1 MQFVQIWKFLMNI
14 LDVKQK
20 IGLNVGVRFAD
31 MNGIPHQHHFGMEV
45 VAQNVDEEERNTGD

>member
-1 MQFVQIWKFLMNI
+1 MNI

-45 VAQNVDEEERNTGD
+45 VAQNVDEEKRNTGD